1 MVLKESYFRN
11 FVRDSLKM
19 LDCSIQIEAEKSCV
33 CVEFKPSMRSGVWSD
48 IGPRSV
54 MEDDHV
60 VIDNL
65 IEHLG
70 SIAGQDSGA
79 YYGVSF
85 STYFLPLYENVKW
98 KPSQCP

>member
-1 MVLKESYFRN
+1 
-11 FVRDSLKM
+11 M
-19 LDCSIQIEAEKSCV
+19 LDYSVQTEAEKNCV
-33 CVEFKPSMRSGVWSD
+33 CVEFKPAMRSGVWSD

-70 SIAGQDSGA
+70 SVAGQDSGA
-79 YYGVSF
+79 YYGVSS
-85 STYFLPLYENVKW
+85 STYIPYYIKMLSVSYSQYFECPLVFYI
-98 KPSQCP
+98 PH

>member
-1 MVLKESYFRN
+1 
-11 FVRDSLKM
+11 
-19 LDCSIQIEAEKSCV
+19 
-33 CVEFKPSMRSGVWSD
+33 
-48 IGPRSV
+48 

-85 STYFLPLYENVKW
+85 GTYFLPLYGNVKW
-98 KPSQCP
+98 KPSQGP